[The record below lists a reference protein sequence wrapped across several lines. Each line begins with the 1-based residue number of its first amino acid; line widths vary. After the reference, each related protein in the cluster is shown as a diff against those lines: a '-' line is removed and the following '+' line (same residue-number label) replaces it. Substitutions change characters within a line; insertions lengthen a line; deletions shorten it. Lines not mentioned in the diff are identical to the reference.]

1 MTKKDIL
8 TWMSE
13 YDINDKVILVNQD
26 DDGNETEQGFHLDS
40 IRTDQGYTIKIC
52 TMPCTQ
58 S

>member
-13 YDINDKVILVNQD
+13 YDINDEVILVNQD

-40 IRTDQGYTIKIC
+40 IRTEQGDRK
-52 TMPCTQ
+52 
-58 S
+58 SVV